1 MSVQASER
9 EQTACLQC
17 DLLLPR
23 PTIAPGER
31 AVCPRCGAHL
41 AAVPRDGLLRSF
53 AFCSSAVILLGIA
66 VSFPFLSMKVGGLE
80 NVMTLPESGIELYRH
95 GMVALSFVVMAS
107 ILLIPTAILGLVL
120 ALVGQLMRG
129 RPAPWLAPAAR
140 LIFGL
145 GTWSMVEVFVIGV
158 IVSLVKLASMA
169 DVVLGISFWS
179 YAVFSL
185 CLTAALSSLDRDYI
199 WREIERVQTRAT

>member
-1 MSVQASER
+1 MRASER
-9 EQTACLQC
+9 ESAACLHC

-31 AVCPRCGAHL
+31 AACPRCGAHL
-41 AAVPRDGLLRSF
+41 AAHPRDGLLRVF
-53 AFCSSAVILLGIA
+53 AFCSSAVILLGLA

-80 NVMTLPESGIELYRH
+80 NTMTLPQSGIELYVH
-95 GMVALSFVVMAS
+95 GMVALSFVVIAS
-107 ILLIPTAILGLVL
+107 ILLIPTVILGLML

-129 RPAPWLAPAAR
+129 RPASWLAPVAR
-140 LIFGL
+140 IIFSL

-169 DVVLGISFWS
+169 DVVLGLAFWS
-179 YAVFSL
+179 YAAFGI

-199 WREIERVQTRAT
+199 WREIERMQARPA

>member
-1 MSVQASER
+1 MSMLLSEE

-17 DLLLPR
+17 DLLMPR
-23 PTIAPGER
+23 PAVAPGER
-31 AVCPRCGAHL
+31 ASCPRCGAHL
-41 AAVPRDGLLRSF
+41 SAIPRDGLLRSF
-53 AFCSSAVILLGIA
+53 AYSLSAVILLGLA
-66 VSFPFLSMKVGGLE
+66 LSFPFLSMKVGGME
-80 NVMTLPESGIELYRH
+80 NVMTLPQSALELYQE
-95 GMVALSFVVMAS
+95 GMVLLSLLVAAS
-107 ILLIPTAILGLVL
+107 ILIIPTAILAFVL

-129 RPAPWLAPAAR
+129 RPAPWLAPLAR

-179 YAVFSL
+179 YAGFGI
-185 CLTAALSSLDRDYI
+185 CLTATLSSLDRDFV
-199 WREIERVQTRAT
+199 WCEIERIQTGAV